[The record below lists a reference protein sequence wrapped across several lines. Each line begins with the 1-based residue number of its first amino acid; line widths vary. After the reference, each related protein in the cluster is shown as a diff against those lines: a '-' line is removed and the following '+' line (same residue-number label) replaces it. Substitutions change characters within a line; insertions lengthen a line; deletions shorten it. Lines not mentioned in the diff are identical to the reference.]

1 MNKRKIITSG
11 IIICAA
17 ILIALLITLHYLTPK
32 LVNIDIVN
40 KKVDLK
46 VLVAPLKTVDFII
59 KNTPIVGGILGG
71 TLVSIPVR
79 VKGDLSNPNISYL
92 SASTAG
98 SRLLDIMKN
107 ALHAP
112 VKIIEPIAPGKREKE

>member
-1 MNKRKIITSG
+1 MIDGSSME
-11 IIICAA
+11 
-17 ILIALLITLHYLTPK
+17 IAGHG
-32 LVNIDIVN
+32 NIDFID

-59 KNTPIVGGILGG
+59 KKTPVIGGILGG

-79 VKGDLSNPNISYL
+79 VKGDMSNPNISYL

-107 ALHAP
+107 ALQAP
-112 VKIIEPIAPGKREKE
+112 VKLIQPVMPGGQEKE